1 MKVRITKDK
10 SRKHTTSFDTM
21 KRHKIICSL
30 ACLLFVSSMATA
42 QSPQQERLTRHVYV
56 LASDSLKGRDAGSE
70 DAAKAA
76 DYIVRQFKEIGVI
89 PYFSE
94 GWYQYFEKNGNTYKN
109 IVGVIPGSDPVLKN
123 EYIVIGAH
131 YDHLGVKNGKIYNG
145 ADDNAS
151 GTATVIEMARIL
163 KSRQSQLK
171 RSIIV
176 VTFDAEEKGL
186 WGSNYLSEQL
196 DLSKIKLMMS
206 VDMVGWL
213 HKGKTLRLHGA
224 ATIKDGK
231 RLLEKEAEKMQLDV
245 DAYSFET
252 SVFGATDTRGFAMKN
267 VPTLYVTTGLKSP
280 YHRPEDD
287 AELIDYQG
295 MDRITSYLADVT
307 ECLANETDLQSS
319 GKIAAIHGGKKKAF
333 EIGPTVALT
342 NTYIAFPNAAFNGK
356 TRYGFDAGI
365 ATQTRLSR
373 NLTLEIKA
381 LYEYL
386 NARFPDETDLYNSYL
401 PFHQESVL
409 VPVNLLFKTG
419 DMGMDFCLGIGGY
432 YGYLLKADIKGQ
444 QDLALNAHQWGIGWS
459 IGFQMG
465 KIKISGGRR
474 YQLNPLFA
482 GEGMPQARL
491 RTGAFNVSYLF

>member
-1 MKVRITKDK
+1 
-10 SRKHTTSFDTM
+10 M
-21 KRHKIICSL
+21 KRHKILCSL
-30 ACLLFVSSMATA
+30 ACLLFVSSMAIA
-42 QSPQQERLTRHVYV
+42 QSPQQERLTKHVYV
-56 LASDSLKGRDAGSE
+56 LASDSLRGRDAGSD

-89 PYFSE
+89 PYFRE

-295 MDRITSYLADVT
+295 MDRITSYLANVT

-373 NLTLEIKA
+373 NLTLEVKA

-401 PFHQESVL
+401 PYHQESVL
-409 VPVNLLFKTG
+409 VPVNLLFKAG

-465 KIKISGGRR
+465 KIKISGERR